1 MKLLSDKIKKMID
14 TEFLKNKNELIP
26 AIVQDNVTKKV
37 LMLGYMN
44 HDSLN
49 RTIKTKKVTFFSRS
63 RNSIWVKGETS
74 GNFLNLVDISL
85 DCDED
90 ALLVKV
96 LPEGPVCHEGS
107 DTCWSENN
115 KSEYGF
121 LSILENI
128 IDERKLSKNT
138 ESYVSRLFSGDQ
150 NRIIQKVGEEAVELL
165 IESKDDNKQKFIEES
180 ADLLFHFLILLS
192 KKNIELDEIVSE
204 LKLRN
209 KQND

>member
-44 HDSLN
+44 HDSLK

-128 IDERKLSKNT
+128 IDERKLSKNI

-192 KKNIELDEIVSE
+192 KKNIKLDEIVSE

>member
-192 KKNIELDEIVSE
+192 KKNIKLDEIVSE
-204 LKLRN
+204 LKLRD